1 MKHLFHDFIGQ
12 LPDNSLMQLLSFSTE
27 LKFDQVFTSRKSEL
41 LQALG
46 NLKAVGGTDILN
58 SVYVTY
64 HSLKQIPSEKRV
76 IVYVTDAALDV
87 EEDKKTFFEE
97 MLNGIKEEGIQVLWV
112 GLGTKERHSI
122 IGRER
127 GRYVQWMVLILVQGF
142 IIPGIDNAAHI
153 GGFVGG
159 FIIAYLAGSKA
170 HARGDDTL
178 WKTLAWVCVAITGYS
193 FFRMAQQLVS
203 R

>member
-1 MKHLFHDFIGQ
+1 
-12 LPDNSLMQLLSFSTE
+12 
-27 LKFDQVFTSRKSEL
+27 
-41 LQALG
+41 
-46 NLKAVGGTDILN
+46 
-58 SVYVTY
+58 
-64 HSLKQIPSEKRV
+64 
-76 IVYVTDAALDV
+76 
-87 EEDKKTFFEE
+87 
-97 MLNGIKEEGIQVLWV
+97 
-112 GLGTKERHSI
+112 
-122 IGRER
+122 
-127 GRYVQWMVLILVQGF
+127 MVLILVQGF